1 MDEFLRG
8 AGIFLGYVISLALI
22 FLVARAFLK
31 IPDELFRKILHFI
44 LLGAYI
50 PLVFAFSTWWKAA
63 LLVTVLIGALYP
75 VIGLA
80 EKLPAF
86 SSFVNQRKTGE
97 FKSSMVIA
105 LTVMALSVCVCWGIF
120 ADRYLVLACVY
131 AWGVG
136 DAFAALVGKRFGRH
150 KIRMRFADH
159 HKSLEG
165 SVAMFV
171 TSSAAVCAVLILR
184 GGLGV
189 GGCVLAA
196 MAASAVSTFVE
207 LCSKDGH
214 DTFTCPAAAVA
225 VLLPLIGILEG

>member
-22 FLVARAFLK
+22 FLLARAFLK
-31 IPDELFRKILHFI
+31 IPDELFRKLLHFI

-63 LLVTVLIGALYP
+63 LLVAALIGALYP

-105 LTVMALSVCVCWGIF
+105 LTVMVLSVCVCWGILG
-120 ADRYLVLACVY
+120 DRYLVLACVY

-150 KIRMRFADH
+150 KIRLPMADGR
-159 HKSLEG
+159 KSVEG
-165 SVAMFV
+165 SAAMFV

-184 GGLGV
+184 GGSRV
-189 GGCVLAA
+189 
-196 MAASAVSTFVE
+196 
-207 LCSKDGH
+207 
-214 DTFTCPAAAVA
+214 
-225 VLLPLIGILEG
+225 